1 MKEKKF
7 LQKTAGRPA
16 RWLMATGFALTLA
29 LGLCVTG
36 GISNRITAYAE
47 DVVVEVPSKDLG
59 DNVTG
64 IITGNEDAGY
74 TFTISGNGMIIYN
87 DKATWRSTYGA
98 KIKTIEINEGITGIG
113 DISFSGFTRLASVT
127 IPSTVNHVGTRAFEN
142 CKSLTGIVIP
152 EGVTS
157 IGKRAFYYCEALESV
172 TIPSTVTDIGVQ
184 AFQMCQALA
193 EITIPSGVTSI
204 GSGAFDACEM
214 LRAITFQEDSQLQ
227 SIGSSAFYCCD
238 SLTAIEIPAGVTSIE
253 EKTFYNC
260 DSLTAIE
267 IPVGVTSIGASAFSG
282 CDGLTAIEIPAGVTC
297 IEDSTFYYCSNLTA
311 IAIPSG
317 VTSIGASA
325 FQYCGRLTNIA
336 IPAGVTSIGARAFSS
351 CAGLTAIAIP
361 AGVTSIGSYAFSGC
375 GGLTA
380 IAIPAGV
387 TSIGSYAFDDCSALT
402 SVTLPCDFINSTT
415 DIFGFDNATRTYT
428 WQHDGEEEYKVNP
441 DDTTMH
447 DKAYACCGT
456 VIENSTE
463 AHSPVYSATGNV
475 LTESC
480 SVCNAELGTATI
492 TCAGGLYQEGGY
504 TAAVEGTGSLQDS
517 LQVVYK
523 KQNGEAW
530 DTVTEA
536 KSAGTYRAS
545 ITLEQEENSATA
557 FVEFTITNPSG
568 TCGENLTW
576 SFDPVTGGLTISG
589 TGAMEFDGSSPWGQ
603 YDSNIVSVTMEDGIT
618 SIADSAFYGCLSLAS
633 VVIPDSVTSIGSSA
647 FLECRALTTVS
658 IPLGVISI
666 ESSTFCATGLTAVEL
681 PETLKRIEGSAF
693 ASTKLTSLVIPEGVE
708 YIGNN
713 SFGMCSSLTTVTIPY
728 SAVNGVKNDA
738 FRLCPLITTVNLPCT
753 WATDANSLWYSA
765 EAVTKSY
772 NQHDGSVGYTY
783 KINAEDATKHDKV
796 YACCETVIENTME
809 SHSQVY
815 SATGNK
821 LTESCSV
828 CNAELGT
835 ATITC
840 AGGDYACIYDEVYG
854 EYEIVPYEAKV
865 TKNGTLESEY
875 FSITYIE
882 KLGEEWQEVNEAPY
896 EAGTYQASITL
907 GDGEAAVTAVVE
919 FTINKVDVPE
929 NMEKPELPSSET
941 YNHGAPVEISCW
953 YMDEYNFE
961 YYFSTSTDGT
971 AWSDW
976 STERPTLTNGGDS
989 LQVKV
994 KMTGKNYN
1002 DWTSEAVTVTLQ
1014 PYEIGVTE
1022 SNLSVD
1028 ISDVYY
1034 TGTGQMPEFMIHYTA
1049 NAESELTENV
1059 KNGVGCTVAYENNV
1073 NVSTEDAKAKMIIT
1087 GDGINYKGT
1096 LTGEFTIK
1104 QADITEVATTNSG
1117 ADTAGNPIWVNP
1129 ATLAAPEGYF
1139 IGTEPEGTFESVLYV
1154 QETSETAAGTEV
1166 TYYLK
1171 QEETGYLS
1179 VPKTLTV
1186 YVDADAPEMSECGG
1200 NLTSTTAEFSWIL
1213 TDNMSGVAECRYV
1226 FVPARKPVM

>member
-7 LQKTAGRPA
+7 LQKTVGRPA

-29 LGLCVTG
+29 VGLCVTG

-47 DVVVEVPSKDLG
+47 DVEVAVSSDDLG

-74 TFTISGNGMIIYN
+74 TFTISGNGMIIY
-87 DKATWRSTYGA
+87 DAEATWRSTYGA
-98 KIKTIEINEGITGIG
+98 KIKTIEINEGIIGIG
-113 DISFSGFTRLASVT
+113 GSSFMQLTDLTSVT
-127 IPSTVNHVGTRAFEN
+127 VPS
-142 CKSLTGIVIP
+142 S
-152 EGVTS
+152 VTS
-157 IGKRAFYYCEALESV
+157 IGTLAFYYCEALTDV
-172 TIPSTVTDIGVQ
+172 TIEADSQ
-184 AFQMCQALA
+184 L
-193 EITIPSGVTSI
+193 TSI
-204 GSGAFDACEM
+204 GSLAFSYCSG
-214 LRAITFQEDSQLQ
+214 LT
-227 SIGSSAFYCCD
+227 SIS
-238 SLTAIEIPAGVTSIE
+238 IPAS
-253 EKTFYNC
+253 
-260 DSLTAIE
+260 
-267 IPVGVTSIGASAFSG
+267 VTSIGASAFASCSG
-282 CDGLTAIEIPAGVTC
+282 LNAVTIEA
-297 IEDSTFYYCSNLTA
+297 DSKL
-311 IAIPSG
+311 
-317 VTSIGASA
+317 TSIGENIFS
-325 FQYCGRLTNIA
+325 YC
-336 IPAGVTSIGARAFSS
+336 SE
-351 CAGLTAIAIP
+351 LTA
-361 AGVTSIGSYAFSGC
+361 VTMPCSY
-375 GGLTA
+375 
-380 IAIPAGV
+380 IE
-387 TSIGSYAFDDCSALT
+387 
-402 SVTLPCDFINSTT
+402 STT
-415 DIFGFDNATRTYT
+415 EIFGDNNAITYT
-428 WQHDGEEEYKVNP
+428 YLHGDEYTYEVNAE
-441 DDTTMH
+441 DATKH
-447 DKAYACCGT
+447 DKVYACCET
-456 VIENSTE
+456 VIENTTE
-463 AHSPVYSATGNV
+463 DHTGGSYSATGNV

-492 TCAGGLYQEGGY
+492 TCE
-504 TAAVEGTGSLQDS
+504 
-517 LQVVYK
+517 
-523 KQNGEAW
+523 
-530 DTVTEA
+530 
-536 KSAGTYRAS
+536 
-545 ITLEQEENSATA
+545 
-557 FVEFTITNPSG
+557 
-568 TCGENLTW
+568 
-576 SFDPVTGGLTISG
+576 
-589 TGAMEFDGSSPWGQ
+589 
-603 YDSNIVSVTMEDGIT
+603 
-618 SIADSAFYGCLSLAS
+618 
-633 VVIPDSVTSIGSSA
+633 
-647 FLECRALTTVS
+647 
-658 IPLGVISI
+658 
-666 ESSTFCATGLTAVEL
+666 
-681 PETLKRIEGSAF
+681 
-693 ASTKLTSLVIPEGVE
+693 
-708 YIGNN
+708 
-713 SFGMCSSLTTVTIPY
+713 
-728 SAVNGVKNDA
+728 
-738 FRLCPLITTVNLPCT
+738 
-753 WATDANSLWYSA
+753 
-765 EAVTKSY
+765 
-772 NQHDGSVGYTY
+772 
-783 KINAEDATKHDKV
+783 
-796 YACCETVIENTME
+796 
-809 SHSQVY
+809 
-815 SATGNK
+815 
-821 LTESCSV
+821 
-828 CNAELGT
+828 
-835 ATITC
+835 
-840 AGGDYACIYDEVYG
+840 GGDYNGAS
-854 EYEIVPYEAKV
+854 YEATV
-865 TKNGTLESEY
+865 EATGTLAPSEAA
-875 FSITYIE
+875 FSITYKE
-882 KLGEEWQEVNEAPY
+882 KLGEGWQDVNGVPY

>member
-7 LQKTAGRPA
+7 LQKNAGKPA

-36 GISNRITAYAE
+36 GISNQITVYAE
-47 DVVVEVPSKDLG
+47 GEVASGSLG
-59 DNVTG
+59 SNATG
-64 IITGNEDAGY
+64 TITGNATDGY
-74 TFTISGNGMIIYN
+74 TLTVSGSGEITY
-87 DKATWRSTYGA
+87 DDGWRNEYEANIT
-98 KIKTIEINEGITGIG
+98 TVVIEAGITGIG
-113 DISFSGFTRLASVT
+113 TSSFRGFTRLASVT
-127 IPSTVNHVGTRAFEN
+127 IPSTVTGIGNMAFES
-142 CKSLTGIVIP
+142 CKSLTAIVIP

-157 IGKRAFYYCEALESV
+157 IGQQAFYGCEALASV
-172 TIPSTVTDIGVQ
+172 TIPSTVTDIGAY
-184 AFQMCQALA
+184 AFQMCKALA
-193 EITIPSGVTSI
+193 EITIPSGVTCIEDNTFYCCEKLTNIIIPSGVTSI
-204 GSGAFDACEM
+204 GSNAFGYCEM
-214 LRAITFQEDSQLQ
+214 LRGITFQEDSQLQ
-227 SIGSSAFYCCD
+227 SIGSSAFQG
-238 SLTAIEIPAGVTSIE
+238 T
-253 EKTFYNC
+253 
-260 DSLTAIE
+260 
-267 IPVGVTSIGASAFSG
+267 
-282 CDGLTAIEIPAGVTC
+282 
-297 IEDSTFYYCSNLTA
+297 
-311 IAIPSG
+311 
-317 VTSIGASA
+317 
-325 FQYCGRLTNIA
+325 
-336 IPAGVTSIGARAFSS
+336 
-351 CAGLTAIAIP
+351 GLTAIAIP
-361 AGVTSIGSYAFSGC
+361 AGVTSIGSSAF
-375 GGLTA
+375 
-380 IAIPAGV
+380 I
-387 TSIGSYAFDDCSALT
+387 FCSALT
-402 SVTLPCDFINSTT
+402 AVTMPCDFINSTT
-415 DIFGFDNATRTYT
+415 DIFDNNAITYT
-428 WQHDGEEEYKVNP
+428 YLHSGEEYSYKINA
-441 DDTTMH
+441 DDSTKH
-447 DKAYACCGT
+447 DKVYACCET
-456 VIENSTE
+456 VIENTTE
-463 AHSPVYSATGNV
+463 EHTGGSYSATGNK

-504 TAAVEGTGSLQDS
+504 TAVVEGTGSLQDN
-517 LQVVYK
+517 LQIVYK

-536 KSAGTYRAS
+536 KRAGTYRAS
-545 ITLEQEENSATA
+545 ITLGQEENSATA

-738 FRLCPLITTVNLPCT
+738 FRSCPLITTVNLPCT

-783 KINAEDATKHDKV
+783 KINADDSTKHDKV
-796 YACCETVIENTME
+796 YACCGTVIENTTE
-809 SHSQVY
+809 AHTGGSY
-815 SATGNK
+815 SASGNI
-821 LTESCSV
+821 LTESCSA
-828 CNAELGT
+828 CKTELGT

-854 EYEIVPYEAKV
+854 EYEIVPYEATV

-882 KLGEEWQEVNEAPY
+882 KLGEGWQDVNGVPY

-929 NMEKPELPSSET
+929 NMEKPELQSSET

-953 YMDEYNFE
+953 YMDEGYFE

-971 AWSDW
+971 TWSDW
-976 STERPTLTNGGDS
+976 SAERPTLTNGGDS

-994 KMTGKNYN
+994 KMTSINYK
-1002 DWTSEAVTVTLQ
+1002 DWISEAVTVTLQ
-1014 PYEIGVTE
+1014 PYEFGVTE

-1059 KNGVGCTVAYENNV
+1059 KNGVGCTVTYENNV

-1117 ADTAGNPIWVNP
+1117 ADAAGNPIWINR
-1129 ATLAAPEGYF
+1129 ATLIAPEGYL
-1139 IGTEPEGTFESVLYV
+1139 IGTEPEGTFESLLYV

-1186 YVDADAPEMSECGG
+1186 YVDAVDPEMSEYGG
-1200 NLTSTTAEFSWIL
+1200 DLTSTTAEFSWIL
-1213 TDNMSGVAECRYV
+1213 TDNMSGVAECRYL
-1226 FVPARKPVM
+1226 FVPAAEAGNITFSDIMNGTLVSGTDGSYTIRFENLTARA